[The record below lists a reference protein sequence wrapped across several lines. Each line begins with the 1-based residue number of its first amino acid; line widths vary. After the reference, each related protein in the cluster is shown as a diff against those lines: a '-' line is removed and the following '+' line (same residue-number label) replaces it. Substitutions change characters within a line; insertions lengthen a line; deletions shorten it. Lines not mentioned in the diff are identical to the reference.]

1 MPKALES
8 QTHVVNVI
16 VAEASEMY
24 CQLVQNAFRSRRYR
38 VGVIATAVQS
48 PHAIELLKDRQPDV
62 AIISAQLQEGPLAGF
77 VLLRELRALR
87 SRTRAVML
95 LSSRERDL
103 VVDAFRSGAHGVIF
117 RDEPLETL
125 SKCVHAVHEGQVW
138 ANSEHLG
145 YLLQALAHVKPLRL
159 QDARGA
165 NILTDREEKV
175 VHLVAEG
182 LTNKQISIQLDL
194 SLHTVRNY
202 LFKIFDKL
210 GVSTRV
216 ELVLYCLQQKTPPQP
231 QQQSQQ
237 LVS

>member
-8 QTHVVNVI
+8 PTNVVNVI
-16 VAEASEMY
+16 IAEASEMY
-24 CQLVQNAFRSRRYR
+24 CQLVQAAFRPRRYR
-38 VGVIATAVQS
+38 LGVVATAVKS
-48 PHAIELLKDRQPDV
+48 VHAIKLVKERQPDV
-62 AIISAQLQEGPLAGF
+62 VIISAQLHEGPLAGF
-77 VLLRELRALR
+77 TLLRELRALQ

-95 LSSRERDL
+95 LPSRERGP

-145 YLLQALAHVKPLRL
+145 YLLEALAQVKPLRL

-165 NILTDREEKV
+165 NILTEREERV

-182 LTNKQISIQLDL
+182 LTNKQISAELDL
-194 SLHTVRNY
+194 SEHTVRNY
-202 LFKIFDKL
+202 LFKIFDKV

-216 ELVLYCLQQKTPPQP
+216 ELVLYCLQEKATP
-231 QQQSQQ
+231 QQ

>member
-8 QTHVVNVI
+8 QTNVVNVI

-24 CQLVQNAFRSRRYR
+24 CQLVQNAFRPRRYR
-38 VGVIATAVQS
+38 VGVIATAVRS
-48 PHAIELLKDRQPDV
+48 PHAIKLLKERQPDV
-62 AIISAQLQEGPLAGF
+62 AIISAQLYEGPLAGF
-77 VLLRELRALR
+77 SLLRELRALQ

-95 LSSRERDL
+95 LSSRDRGL

-145 YLLQALAHVKPLRL
+145 YLLEALAHVKPLRL

-165 NILTDREEKV
+165 SILTDREEKV

-182 LTNKQISIQLDL
+182 LTNKQISAQLDL

-216 ELVLYCLQQKTPPQP
+216 ELVLYCLQDKTSTRQ
-231 QQQSQQ
+231 QQ